1 MRVLL
6 DALKTGSPV
15 RRIFALIM
23 TAALIALGLMFS
35 LLLFA
40 FIVAAGLI
48 AWGYLL
54 WKTRGLRRHLREQF
68 REQATGG
75 VVTEVFTGE
84 IIEGEV
90 IRKVV
95 AKDAIER

>member
-1 MRVLL
+1 MIVER
-6 DALKTGSPV
+6 TMPV
-15 RRIFALIM
+15 FLTTILSRLRA
-23 TAALIALGLMFS
+23 
-35 LLLFA
+35 
-40 FIVAAGLI
+40 I

-54 WKTRGLRRHLREQF
+54 WKTRGLRRQLREQF